1 MGGFRMRQSVRQP
14 HRIAPRRGRFIVVD
28 GTDGSGKTTQI
39 ALLARRLRRA
49 GHRVAVV
56 DFPDYRR
63 FFGRLVRRMLQGE
76 FGRPHDL
83 NPYLASLLFAGDR
96 WQHSAAIVRLL
107 EGGVTVVANR
117 YASANMIHQGAKVPP
132 GAARRRLI
140 AWLKELEFTTYG
152 FPRPD
157 RVVFLDVPPAV
168 AQRLIL
174 SRQRHTGKG
183 DRADRD
189 RAHQTAAYQTA
200 RWLAAR
206 ERYWQRIPCT
216 ERGRILSP
224 DRIHARVWQAL
235 QPALR

>member
-1 MGGFRMRQSVRQP
+1 MRQSVRHE
-14 HRIAPRRGRFIVVD
+14 HRIAPRRGRFLVVD

-39 ALLARRLRRA
+39 VLLTRRLRHA

-63 FFGRLVRRMLQGE
+63 FFGRLVRRMLDGE

-96 WQHSAAIVRLL
+96 WQHSAVITHWL
-107 EGGVTVVANR
+107 ESGVTVLANR
-117 YASANMIHQGAKVPP
+117 YVSANMIHQGAKVPP

-152 FPRPD
+152 FPQPD
-157 RVVFLDVPPAV
+157 RVVFLDVPPGV
-168 AQRLIL
+168 AQRLVL
-174 SRQRHTGKG
+174 SRQRQTGKG

-189 RAHQTAAYQTA
+189 RMHQTAAHQTA
-200 RWLAAR
+200 RWLAAH
-206 ERYWQRIPCT
+206 ERRWQRIPCT

-224 DRIHARVWQAL
+224 DIIHERVWQAL

>member
-1 MGGFRMRQSVRQP
+1 MRQSVRHE

-39 ALLARRLRRA
+39 ALSARRLRRA
-49 GHRVAVV
+49 GYRVAVV

-63 FFGRLVRRMLQGE
+63 FFGRLVRRMLEGE

-96 WQHSAAIVRLL
+96 WEHSASIKCLL
-107 EGGVTVVANR
+107 ESGVTVVANR
-117 YASANMIHQGAKVPP
+117 YVSANMIHQGAKVPP

-140 AWLKELEFTTYG
+140 AWLKELEFKTYG
-152 FPRPD
+152 FPQPD

-168 AQRLIL
+168 AQRLVL
-174 SRQRHTGKG
+174 SRQRQTGKG

-189 RAHQTAAYQTA
+189 RTHQAAAYQTA
-200 RWLAAR
+200 RWLAAH
-206 ERYWQRIPCT
+206 ERHWQRIPCT
-216 ERGRILSP
+216 ERGRLLSP
-224 DRIHARVWQAL
+224 DLIHARVWQSL
-235 QPALR
+235 QSVLR